1 MGISNR
7 ASWSAVGATL
17 LLTTPAL
24 SQSLPMYTN
33 TNCEPYEQ
41 ISELLEEK
49 YSEKKL
55 ALAWGTVFVIDDHP
69 DNTYPA
75 QGIVSIWTNQ
85 DSGSFSITVTFEDTM
100 TCLLTSGVGFE
111 PYTGK

>member
-17 LLTTPAL
+17 LLTTPVLA
-24 SQSLPMYTN
+24 QSLQMYTS
-33 TNCEPYEQ
+33 TSCEPYEVLN
-41 ISELLEEK
+41 EMFEEK

-55 ALAWGTVFVIDDHP
+55 ALALGTVFVIDGHP

-75 QGIVSIWTNQ
+75 PGIVAIWTNQ
-85 DSGSFSITVTFEDTM
+85 DTGTFSITVTFEDTM
-100 TCLLTSGVGFE
+100 TCLLTSGSGFE